1 MWFVQKLVANLACF
15 LCINNR
21 LNIWLYLCPLMASI
35 RLEKIE
41 RLLQKELSQVFQQLS
56 RNLFGGALITVTQVR
71 ISPDLGVAKVYLS
84 LYLTADKKKL
94 IETVTEH
101 KNEIRK
107 ELGLRVGK
115 QMRVTPY
122 MTFFLDDSL
131 DYLENIER
139 LLK

>member
-1 MWFVQKLVANLACF
+1 VPSGYKKHLGRQIGMF
-15 LCINNR
+15 LPI
-21 LNIWLYLCPLMASI
+21 LNFWLYLCPLMASI

-94 IETVTEH
+94 IDTVTEH

>member
-1 MWFVQKLVANLACF
+1 
-15 LCINNR
+15 
-21 LNIWLYLCPLMASI
+21 MASI

-94 IETVTEH
+94 IDTVTEH

>member
-1 MWFVQKLVANLACF
+1 M
-15 LCINNR
+15 
-21 LNIWLYLCPLMASI
+21 
-35 RLEKIE
+35 
-41 RLLQKELSQVFQQLS
+41 
-56 RNLFGGALITVTQVR
+56 
-71 ISPDLGVAKVYLS
+71 
-84 LYLTADKKKL
+84 TADKKKL
-94 IETVTEH
+94 IETITEH

-107 ELGLRVGK
+107 ELGLRIGK